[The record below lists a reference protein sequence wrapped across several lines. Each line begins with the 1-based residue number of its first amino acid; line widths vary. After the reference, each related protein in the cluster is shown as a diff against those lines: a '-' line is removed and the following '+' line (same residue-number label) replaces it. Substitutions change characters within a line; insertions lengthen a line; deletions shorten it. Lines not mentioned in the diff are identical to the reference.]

1 MASLDLENEEFVVE
15 KVLDKQV
22 KWRKILY
29 LLKWKGYSDAVNT
42 WEWEQNTDCPDLIAE
57 FESQLKKRP
66 RTRSLQPDETEKDT
80 SLIKKSARTDEVK
93 LFSAEQEKSD
103 HATKRKKP

>member
-42 WEWEQNTDCPDLIAE
+42 WE
-57 FESQLKKRP
+57 
-66 RTRSLQPDETEKDT
+66 
-80 SLIKKSARTDEVK
+80 
-93 LFSAEQEKSD
+93 
-103 HATKRKKP
+103 